1 MVISFMF
8 WLYLQEPFAARV
20 KNDDSNEGNRIM
32 ARQDSKTLSL
42 TQPDPGAEEAATEA
56 PGRRKGKTISLAQ
69 PDAAAAAAEEPAPEL
84 LGRRKRPEVGQF
96 RLLVDRQTKAS
107 FATYEAAET
116 AAMAIK
122 TGHPI
127 VSVVVYDAKAGENHV
142 MELAKK

>member
-1 MVISFMF
+1 
-8 WLYLQEPFAARV
+8 
-20 KNDDSNEGNRIM
+20 M
-32 ARQDSKTLSL
+32 ARQDSKTI
-42 TQPDPGAEEAATEA
+42 T
-56 PGRRKGKTISLAQ
+56 LAQ
-69 PDAAAAAAEEPAPEL
+69 PAPAPIVEEPVPEL

-107 FATYEAAET
+107 FATYEAAEK

-127 VSVVVYDAKAGENHV
+127 VSVVVYDAKGGENHV

>member
-1 MVISFMF
+1 M
-8 WLYLQEPFAARV
+8 
-20 KNDDSNEGNRIM
+20 M
-32 ARQDSKTLSL
+32 ARQDSKILSL
-42 TQPDPGAEEAATEA
+42 AQPDPGAEEAATEGA
-56 PGRRKGKTISLAQ
+56 SRRKGKTISLAQ
-69 PDAAAAAAEEPAPEL
+69 PDAVAAPAEEPAPEL

-107 FATYEAAET
+107 FATYEAAEK

-127 VSVVVYDAKAGENHV
+127 VSVVVYDAQAGENHV

>member
-1 MVISFMF
+1 
-8 WLYLQEPFAARV
+8 
-20 KNDDSNEGNRIM
+20 M
-32 ARQDSKTLSL
+32 ARQDS
-42 TQPDPGAEEAATEA
+42 
-56 PGRRKGKTISLAQ
+56 KTISLAQ
-69 PDAAAAAAEEPAPEL
+69 PDPVVEEPDLSGRRKSKTISLAQPEVAAVVEEPVPEL

-107 FATYEAAET
+107 FATYAEAEK
-116 AAMAIK
+116 AAMTIK

>member
-1 MVISFMF
+1 LTRPRRPGAGQSGAIFRRCVCGEHLWVNNS
-8 WLYLQEPFAARV
+8 
-20 KNDDSNEGNRIM
+20 DTNEGNCMM
-32 ARQDSKTLSL
+32 ARQDSKTITLA
-42 TQPDPGAEEAATEA
+42 QPDPEELA
-56 PGRRKGKTISLAQ
+56 PRKSKTISLAQ
-69 PDAAAAAAEEPAPEL
+69 PDAAVAEEPVPEL

-107 FATYEAAET
+107 FATYAEAEK

-127 VSVVVYDAKAGENHV
+127 VSVVVYDAKEGENHV

>member
-1 MVISFMF
+1 
-8 WLYLQEPFAARV
+8 
-20 KNDDSNEGNRIM
+20 M
-32 ARQDSKTLSL
+32 ARQDS
-42 TQPDPGAEEAATEA
+42 
-56 PGRRKGKTISLAQ
+56 KTISLAQ
-69 PDAAAAAAEEPAPEL
+69 PDPVVEELAPDLAGRRKSKTISLTQPDAVAVAEEPVPEL

-107 FATYEAAET
+107 FATYEAAEK

-127 VSVVVYDAKAGENHV
+127 VSVVVYDAKDGENHV

>member
-1 MVISFMF
+1 MTPMKE
-8 WLYLQEPFAARV
+8 YRP
-20 KNDDSNEGNRIM
+20 M

-42 TQPDPGAEEAATEA
+42 TQPEPSPEEAAPDA
-56 PGRRKGKTISLAQ
+56 SGRRKSKTISLAQ
-69 PDAAAAAAEEPAPEL
+69 PDAVAEEPVPEL

-107 FATYEAAET
+107 FATYEAAEK

-127 VSVVVYDAKAGENHV
+127 VSVVVYDAKDGENHV

>member
-1 MVISFMF
+1 
-8 WLYLQEPFAARV
+8 
-20 KNDDSNEGNRIM
+20 M
-32 ARQDSKTLSL
+32 ARTD
-42 TQPDPGAEEAATEA
+42 
-56 PGRRKGKTISLAQ
+56 GKTISLAQ
-69 PDAAAAAAEEPAPEL
+69 PDPAAEETAPDSSGRRKSKTISLSQPEAAAEEPVPEL

-107 FATYEAAET
+107 FATYEAAEK

-127 VSVVVYDAKAGENHV
+127 VSVVVYDAKGGENHV

>member
-1 MVISFMF
+1 M
-8 WLYLQEPFAARV
+8 
-20 KNDDSNEGNRIM
+20 KNNDGNEGNSSM
-32 ARQDSKTLSL
+32 ARQDSKTIGLA
-42 TQPDPGAEEAATEA
+42 QPDPIVEEPA
-56 PGRRKGKTISLAQ
+56 PDLLGRRKSKTISLAQ
-69 PDAAAAAAEEPAPEL
+69 PDAVVEEPVPEL

-107 FATYEAAET
+107 FATYEAAEK

-127 VSVVVYDAKAGENHV
+127 VSVVVYDAKDGENHV

>member
-1 MVISFMF
+1 
-8 WLYLQEPFAARV
+8 
-20 KNDDSNEGNRIM
+20 M
-32 ARQDSKTLSL
+32 ARQDGKTIGLA
-42 TQPDPGAEEAATEA
+42 QPDPTADEPA
-56 PGRRKGKTISLAQ
+56 PDLLGRRKNKTISLAQ
-69 PDAAAAAAEEPAPEL
+69 PDAVAEEPPPEL

-107 FATYEAAET
+107 FATYEAAEK

-142 MELAKK
+142 MELTKE

>member
-1 MVISFMF
+1 
-8 WLYLQEPFAARV
+8 
-20 KNDDSNEGNRIM
+20 M
-32 ARQDSKTLSL
+32 ARQDSKTISL
-42 TQPDPGAEEAATEA
+42 AQGDSIVEEPA
-56 PGRRKGKTISLAQ
+56 RKSKTISLAQ
-69 PDAAAAAAEEPAPEL
+69 PDAVVEEPVPEL

-107 FATYEAAET
+107 FATYEAAEK

-127 VSVVVYDAKAGENHV
+127 VSVVVYDAKDGENHV

>member
-1 MVISFMF
+1 
-8 WLYLQEPFAARV
+8 
-20 KNDDSNEGNRIM
+20 M
-32 ARQDSKTLSL
+32 ARQDSKTISL
-42 TQPDPGAEEAATEA
+42 AQGDPTADEAAPDA
-56 PGRRKGKTISLAQ
+56 SGRRKSKTISLA
-69 PDAAAAAAEEPAPEL
+69 PPEAVAEEPVPEL

-107 FATYEAAET
+107 FATYEAAEK

-142 MELAKK
+142 MELVKD

>member
-1 MVISFMF
+1 MV
-8 WLYLQEPFAARV
+8 
-20 KNDDSNEGNRIM
+20 
-32 ARQDSKTLSL
+32 RQDSKTISL
-42 TQPDPGAEEAATEA
+42 AQPDPIAEESA
-56 PGRRKGKTISLAQ
+56 PDLLGRRKSKTISLAQ
-69 PDAAAAAAEEPAPEL
+69 PDAAVEEPVPEL

-107 FATYEAAET
+107 FATYEAAEK

-127 VSVVVYDAKAGENHV
+127 VSVVVYDAKDGENHV

>member
-1 MVISFMF
+1 
-8 WLYLQEPFAARV
+8 
-20 KNDDSNEGNRIM
+20 M
-32 ARQDSKTLSL
+32 ARQDSKTISL
-42 TQPDPGAEEAATEA
+42 AQGEPAADEATPESSA
-56 PGRRKGKTISLAQ
+56 RRKGKTISLAQ
-69 PDAAAAAAEEPAPEL
+69 PEAVAEEPVPEL

>member
-1 MVISFMF
+1 
-8 WLYLQEPFAARV
+8 
-20 KNDDSNEGNRIM
+20 M
-32 ARQDSKTLSL
+32 ARQDS
-42 TQPDPGAEEAATEA
+42 
-56 PGRRKGKTISLAQ
+56 KTISLAQ
-69 PDAAAAAAEEPAPEL
+69 PDPVVDESAPDPLSRRKSKTISLTQPDAVVEEPVPEL

-107 FATYEAAET
+107 FAPSEAAEK

-127 VSVVVYDAKAGENHV
+127 VNVVVYDAKDGENHV

>member
-1 MVISFMF
+1 
-8 WLYLQEPFAARV
+8 
-20 KNDDSNEGNRIM
+20 M
-32 ARQDSKTLSL
+32 ARDNKTISLAQGDPAADDPAPDMLS
-42 TQPDPGAEEAATEA
+42 
-56 PGRRKGKTISLAQ
+56 RRKSKTISLAQ
-69 PDAAAAAAEEPAPEL
+69 PDAVVEEPAPEL

-107 FATYEAAET
+107 FATYEAAEK

-142 MELAKK
+142 MELAKE

>member
-1 MVISFMF
+1 
-8 WLYLQEPFAARV
+8 
-20 KNDDSNEGNRIM
+20 M
-32 ARQDSKTLSL
+32 ARQDSKTISL
-42 TQPDPGAEEAATEA
+42 AQGEPTADESAAESSA
-56 PGRRKGKTISLAQ
+56 RRKSKTISLAQ
-69 PDAAAAAAEEPAPEL
+69 PEAVAEEPVPEL

>member
-1 MVISFMF
+1 
-8 WLYLQEPFAARV
+8 
-20 KNDDSNEGNRIM
+20 M
-32 ARQDSKTLSL
+32 ARQDN
-42 TQPDPGAEEAATEA
+42 
-56 PGRRKGKTISLAQ
+56 KTISLAQ
-69 PDAAAAAAEEPAPEL
+69 GDPTADDSGPDSSGRRKSKTISLAHPEAVAEEPVPEL

-107 FATYEAAET
+107 FATYEAAEK

>member
-1 MVISFMF
+1 VIAPIALGLRANSRL
-8 WLYLQEPFAARV
+8 WLRN
-20 KNDDSNEGNRIM
+20 NDTNEGNRSM
-32 ARQDSKTLSL
+32 ARQDSKTI
-42 TQPDPGAEEAATEA
+42 T
-56 PGRRKGKTISLAQ
+56 LAQ
-69 PDAAAAAAEEPAPEL
+69 PDPAVEEPVPEL

-107 FATYEAAET
+107 FATYEAAEK

-127 VSVVVYDAKAGENHV
+127 VSVVVYDAKGGENHV

>member
-1 MVISFMF
+1 
-8 WLYLQEPFAARV
+8 
-20 KNDDSNEGNRIM
+20 M

-42 TQPDPGAEEAATEA
+42 TQPDPAAEETTEA
-56 PGRRKGKTISLAQ
+56 TGRRKGKTISLAQ
-69 PDAAAAAAEEPAPEL
+69 PDAAAAAAEEPVPEL

-107 FATYEAAET
+107 FATYEAAEK

-142 MELAKK
+142 MELEKK

>member
-1 MVISFMF
+1 M
-8 WLYLQEPFAARV
+8 
-20 KNDDSNEGNRIM
+20 M
-32 ARQDSKTLSL
+32 ARQDSKTITLA
-42 TQPDPGAEEAATEA
+42 QPDPSVEEPA
-56 PGRRKGKTISLAQ
+56 PRKSKTISLAQ
-69 PDAAAAAAEEPAPEL
+69 PDAAAVVEEPVPEL

-107 FATYEAAET
+107 FATYEAAEK

>member
-1 MVISFMF
+1 M
-8 WLYLQEPFAARV
+8 
-20 KNDDSNEGNRIM
+20 M
-32 ARQDSKTLSL
+32 ARQDSKTITLA
-42 TQPDPGAEEAATEA
+42 QPDPSVEEPA
-56 PGRRKGKTISLAQ
+56 PRKSKTISLAQ
-69 PDAAAAAAEEPAPEL
+69 PDAAAVVEEPVPEL

-107 FATYEAAET
+107 FATYEAAEK

-142 MELAKK
+142 MELAKE

>member
-1 MVISFMF
+1 M
-8 WLYLQEPFAARV
+8 
-20 KNDDSNEGNRIM
+20 M
-32 ARQDSKTLSL
+32 ARQDSKTISL
-42 TQPDPGAEEAATEA
+42 AQPDPAVEESATDLS
-56 PGRRKGKTISLAQ
+56 GRRKNKTISLAQ
-69 PDAAAAAAEEPAPEL
+69 PDAAVVEEPAPEL

-107 FATYEAAET
+107 FATYEAAEQ

-127 VSVVVYDAKAGENHV
+127 VSVVVYDAKEGENHV

>member
-1 MVISFMF
+1 
-8 WLYLQEPFAARV
+8 
-20 KNDDSNEGNRIM
+20 M
-32 ARQDSKTLSL
+32 ARQDSKTISL
-42 TQPDPGAEEAATEA
+42 AQADPIADDPAADLA
-56 PGRRKGKTISLAQ
+56 GRRKSKTISLAA
-69 PDAAAAAAEEPAPEL
+69 PDAAVVEEPVPEL

-107 FATYEAAET
+107 FATYEAAEK

-127 VSVVVYDAKAGENHV
+127 VSVVVYDAKDGENHV

>member
-1 MVISFMF
+1 
-8 WLYLQEPFAARV
+8 
-20 KNDDSNEGNRIM
+20 M
-32 ARQDSKTLSL
+32 ARQDSKTISL
-42 TQPDPGAEEAATEA
+42 A
-56 PGRRKGKTISLAQ
+56 PGEPTADESAAESSARRKSKTISLAQ
-69 PDAAAAAAEEPAPEL
+69 PEAVAEEPVPEL

>member
-1 MVISFMF
+1 MLCGNPGGRGHQGVA
-8 WLYLQEPFAARV
+8 FAAPV
-20 KNDDSNEGNRIM
+20 KNNDANGGNRSM
-32 ARQDSKTLSL
+32 ARQDSKTLGL
-42 TQPDPGAEEAATEA
+42 AQPDPIVEEPA
-56 PGRRKGKTISLAQ
+56 PDLLGRRKSKTISLAQ
-69 PDAAAAAAEEPAPEL
+69 PDAAVAVEEPVPEL

-107 FATYEAAET
+107 FATYEAAEK

-127 VSVVVYDAKAGENHV
+127 VSVVVYDAKDGENHV

>member
-1 MVISFMF
+1 
-8 WLYLQEPFAARV
+8 
-20 KNDDSNEGNRIM
+20 M
-32 ARQDSKTLSL
+32 ARQDNKTLTSA
-42 TQPDPGAEEAATEA
+42 QPDPIVEEPAADLL
-56 PGRRKGKTISLAQ
+56 GRRKSKTISLAQ
-69 PDAAAAAAEEPAPEL
+69 PDAVVEEPVPEL

-107 FATYEAAET
+107 FATYEAAEK

-127 VSVVVYDAKAGENHV
+127 VSVVVYDAKDGENHV

>member
-1 MVISFMF
+1 M
-8 WLYLQEPFAARV
+8 
-20 KNDDSNEGNRIM
+20 M
-32 ARQDSKTLSL
+32 ARQDSKTISL
-42 TQPDPGAEEAATEA
+42 AQPDPAVEEPAADLS
-56 PGRRKGKTISLAQ
+56 GRRKSKTISLAQ
-69 PDAAAAAAEEPAPEL
+69 PDAAVVEEPAPEL

-107 FATYEAAET
+107 FATYEAAEK

-127 VSVVVYDAKAGENHV
+127 VSVVVYDAKDGENHV

>member
-1 MVISFMF
+1 M
-8 WLYLQEPFAARV
+8 
-20 KNDDSNEGNRIM
+20 M
-32 ARQDSKTLSL
+32 ARQDSKTITLA
-42 TQPDPGAEEAATEA
+42 QPDPSVEEPA
-56 PGRRKGKTISLAQ
+56 PRKSKTISLAQ
-69 PDAAAAAAEEPAPEL
+69 PEAAAVVEEPVPEL

-107 FATYEAAET
+107 FATYEAAEK